1 MQRQEA
7 IDALGEYRGDTISV
21 ATMQAAA
28 PWKDAGQAQKDH
40 VDASDCMGS
49 AASLGLGL
57 AVGAPDRKIMV
68 LDGDGS
74 LLMQLGSLVT
84 IASLA
89 PSNYYHFIF
98 YNGLYQSSG
107 NQTIPGYGKM
117 DFCQLALA
125 AGYRKVWKVSSKGE
139 FLEVLPEIMESQGP
153 VLIEIEIERE
163 EGPTRFPGV
172 PVAPQIKALRAN
184 FT

>member
-1 MQRQEA
+1 MERQEA
-7 IDALGEYRGDTISV
+7 IDALCEYRGECLSV
-21 ATMQAAA
+21 ATMQAAS
-28 PWKDAGQAQKDH
+28 PWKDAGQSAQDH

-57 AVGAPDRKIMV
+57 AVGAPDRKVMV

-84 IASLA
+84 VASLA

-107 NQTIPGYGKM
+107 NQTIPGHGKT
-117 DFCQLALA
+117 DLCQVALA
-125 AGYRKVWKVSSKGE
+125 SGYKKAWRVSSKGE
-139 FLEVLPEIMESQGP
+139 FLEALPEIMNSEGP

-163 EGPTRFPGV
+163 DGPTRFPGV
-172 PVAPQIKALRAN
+172 PVAPQIKALREQ

>member
-7 IDALGEYRGDTISV
+7 IDALVEHRGNAISV

-28 PWKDAGQAQKDH
+28 PWKDAGQAEKEH
-40 VDASDCMGS
+40 VDASDCMGVAS
-49 AASLGLGL
+49 SLGLGMTI
-57 AVGAPDRKIMV
+57 GAPDRKVLV

-89 PSNYYHFIF
+89 PANFYHFIF
-98 YNGLYQSSG
+98 FNGLYQSSG
-107 NQTIPGYGKM
+107 NQTIPGYGTM
-117 DFCQLALA
+117 DICKLALA
-125 AGYRKVWKVSSKGE
+125 AGYRKTWKVSSKGE
-139 FLEVLPEIMESQGP
+139 FLEVLPEILGSEGP
-153 VLIEIEIERE
+153 VLVEMEIERE
-163 EGPTRFPGV
+163 DGPSRFPGV
-172 PVAPQIKALRAN
+172 PVAPQIQALKET